1 MLKIPI
7 ASMAVF
13 DGLNAYEMIMTASQ
27 YVFPRILF
35 LAVSSD
41 SVISITLFHLA
52 RSACYSLS
60 KLDSEQ
66 SWACSNSK
74 LQQEL

>member
-52 RSACYSLS
+52 RSAC
-60 KLDSEQ
+60 
-66 SWACSNSK
+66 
-74 LQQEL
+74 